1 MREEC
6 HVEAVVKE
14 EVVARVARAESFL
27 TYNST
32 SDGSRELEV
41 HSHLAA
47 VGEGCLAKKL
57 S

>member
-1 MREEC
+1 LREEC